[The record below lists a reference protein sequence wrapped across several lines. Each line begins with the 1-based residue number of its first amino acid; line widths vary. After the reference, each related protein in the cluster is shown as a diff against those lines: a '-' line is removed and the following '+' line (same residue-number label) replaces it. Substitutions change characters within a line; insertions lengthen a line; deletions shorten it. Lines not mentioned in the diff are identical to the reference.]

1 MMKFEDIEEYVD
13 DEALTLEPRDQ
24 FDKCIVGVTYNG
36 DKVVYSAELV
46 IQALMEDSEMT
57 EEEALDYF
65 EYYVIGSYMGDG
77 TPIFIR

>member
-77 TPIFIR
+77 APIFIR

>member
-65 EYYVIGSYMGDG
+65 EYSVIGSYMGDG